1 MLRCILYPRA
11 KLFVSSGGKEQSA
24 SIIKEKVDEL
34 CNLVPAL
41 DREIDHTP
49 GRTRMSKDYCIY
61 MFKNK
66 SYFDNLSANEKTRG
80 KRRHGGLLEECVT
93 IDGKIL
99 NEIIL
104 PVMNVSR
111 LAMDGESHPEETLNK
126 SQIYVNF
133 FGRKLQKYISKFL
146 YNLEVRINVLYL

>member
-1 MLRCILYPRA
+1 M
-11 KLFVSSGGKEQSA
+11 
-24 SIIKEKVDEL
+24 
-34 CNLVPAL
+34 PAL

-126 SQIYVNF
+126 S
-133 FGRKLQKYISKFL
+133 
-146 YNLEVRINVLYL
+146 